1 MTKNFEA
8 LPEQI
13 NRQASE
19 WFALMS
25 SDDARAEDRLK
36 FNAWLSE
43 RQEHRQAYQQID
55 SVWQI
60 LGDSSAA
67 DIIALRELGRSHSV
81 LARLRWIFFSAM
93 LNLRNTLSLFGARPY
108 SYGLA
113 TTFLLIALGMVL
125 IQQPNTTDASFYA
138 TKTAQIQTLKLED
151 GSEITLGAKS
161 KIKISMNKS
170 KRRAELIHGEA
181 FFDIAS
187 DSSRPFVVLADKVAI
202 EVVGTQFNVLK
213 RPRGVNVSVLE
224 GRVNVSNNDTQGFR
238 KRSDNLLSLTAGQQ
252 VVKVD
257 SLSID
262 QIENVNITELAS
274 WRNGRLIFAETPLK
288 DVIADASRYFDG
300 KFSMQSEELAN
311 QMVTMSL
318 RTDQISQL
326 PHMLAQVLPIQF
338 REIPGNIIVFENS
351 AIN

>member
-1 MTKNFEA
+1 MTKNFEE

-13 NRQASE
+13 NKQASE
-19 WFALMS
+19 WFALLS
-25 SDDARAEDRLK
+25 SGDAKAEDRLK
-36 FNAWLSE
+36 FDAWLSE
-43 RQEHRQAYQQID
+43 RQEHRKAYQQID
-55 SVWQI
+55 SIWQI

-67 DIIALRELGRSHSV
+67 EIIALRGLGRSHWV
-81 LARLRWIFFSAM
+81 LAKLKWIFFSTM
-93 LNLRNTLSLFGARPY
+93 LNLRNTLNLLAARPY

-113 TTFLLIALGMVL
+113 VAFLLIALSVML
-125 IQQPNTTDASFYA
+125 IQQPNTTDAIFYV

-170 KRRAELIHGEA
+170 KRSAELIHGEA
-181 FFDIAS
+181 FFDVAS
-187 DSSRPFVVLADKVAI
+187 DSSRPFVVMADRVAI

-224 GRVNVSNNDTQGFR
+224 GRVNVSNNDTQDFR
-238 KRSDNLLSLTAGQQ
+238 KRSDSLLSLTAGQQ

-274 WRNGRLIFAETPLK
+274 WRNGRLIFAETPLI

-300 KFSMQSEELAN
+300 KFSMQSKELAN

-326 PHMLAQVLPIQF
+326 PHMLTQVLPIQF

-351 AIN
+351 VTN